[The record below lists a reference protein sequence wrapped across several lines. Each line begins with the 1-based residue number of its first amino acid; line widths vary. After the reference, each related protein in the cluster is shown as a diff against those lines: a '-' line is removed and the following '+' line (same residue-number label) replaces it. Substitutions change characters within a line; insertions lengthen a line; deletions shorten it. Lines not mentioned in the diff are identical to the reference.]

1 MQQIVN
7 EFVQLARCDSPSFG
21 QVDPTLESRKREKRV
36 NVRVDGTVD
45 GLCGWR
51 RARSSKFVENVVRPH
66 IHQLD
71 PGESCKILG
80 EFDQKLRNEIVT
92 ALSKHNFEKAATLAT
107 IGDVLTPFMC
117 LCRIPTGDASESEE
131 HP

>member
-1 MQQIVN
+1 LGLGGRPKEEEGHKPINLSVN
-7 EFVQLARCDSPSFG
+7 AE
-21 QVDPTLESRKREKRV
+21 TYE
-36 NVRVDGTVD
+36 
-45 GLCGWR
+45 GLMKIHDEGGN
-51 RARSSKFVENVVRPH
+51 SSKFVEKAVRPH

-80 EFDQKLRNEIVT
+80 EFDQRLRDEIVS

-107 IGDVLTPFMC
+107 IGDVLTPFMS
-117 LCRIPTGDASESEE
+117 LCRIPTGDASESKE

>member
-1 MQQIVN
+1 MKIHDEGGN
-7 EFVQLARCDSPSFG
+7 
-21 QVDPTLESRKREKRV
+21 
-36 NVRVDGTVD
+36 
-45 GLCGWR
+45 
-51 RARSSKFVENVVRPH
+51 SSKFVEKAVRPH

-80 EFDQKLRNEIVT
+80 EFDQRLRDEIVS

-107 IGDVLTPFMC
+107 IGDVLTPFMS
-117 LCRIPTGDASESEE
+117 LCRIPTGDASESKE